1 MFLLSCKDSHE
12 STTILFI
19 KTSHWKM
26 FVRNIPYF
34 SLNCNKRSR
43 NKVNRRFWTKILWIF
58 FFIRHSCIIV
68 LVGIR
73 GFRNTGTCV
82 YCLYRKYWSAIARVY
97 FFYLIFFLLL
107 PVFASNGSWGKK
119 SYFYVDCLCLIYS
132 KLLTIQ
138 FRTGT
143 GNACST
149 S

>member
-58 FFIRHSCIIV
+58 FFNRHSCIIV
-68 LVGIR
+68 LVGIC

-82 YCLYRKYWSAIARVY
+82 YCLYRKYSSAIARVY
-97 FFYLIFFLLL
+97 FFYLIFF
-107 PVFASNGSWGKK
+107 FY
-119 SYFYVDCLCLIYS
+119 YFLYLHRMAAGVRNHIFMWIVYV
-132 KLLTIQ
+132 
-138 FRTGT
+138 
-143 GNACST
+143 
-149 S
+149 